1 MFYTQSLFLDNPAR
15 NPAVCLGVRMLIHA
29 AGQSHPDLAVGME
42 QRQPELLIDRGGGR
56 GCPAAV
62 FRVVTGKGKPV
73 GLLTANA

>member
-1 MFYTQSLFLDNPAR
+1 
-15 NPAVCLGVRMLIHA
+15 MLIHA